1 MAKFTC
7 PHCKN
12 IIELD
17 KNTYNELL
25 NDVSNEEV
33 NKRVLEQT
41 KALEATYKA
50 QLALE
55 QQKAKTAQ
63 DKEIAELK
71 LKNQALEENYQT
83 NLELEK
89 TKTVALFEKQIAE
102 LKQNN
107 ATLAEQLKNSG
118 SQTELEV
125 AKAMNKADKV
135 INDKELQINQL
146 LNDIELA
153 KTEIEK
159 VKQELKEKYEFELQA
174 KDEEIEKWKDFRL
187 GSSTKALGES
197 LEQFCK
203 DEFEKVRAYAFP
215 RAQFAKDNEV
225 DEEGKGDFIFRD
237 FSEDGTEFISIM
249 FEMKNQNDTSK
260 TKQKNDSF
268 LEKLDKNRTT
278 KGCEYAVL
286 VSTLEENS
294 ELYNSGIVDKS
305 YQYPKMYVIR
315 PQHFIAIIGLLR
327 NMALSN
333 LAYRQQVAVY
343 QKENVD
349 ITNFEKAVQAIAD
362 KINADY
368 DYAAKQY
375 ETVEKMCDD
384 MIKKL
389 QDFKETFR
397 IGQGWILKAQNQLPN
412 LEIRKLTHNN
422 PTMQQKFEEL
432 KEEK

>member
-71 LKNQALEENYQT
+71 LKNQALEENYKT

-159 VKQELKEKYEFELQA
+159 VKQ
-174 KDEEIEKWKDFRL
+174 
-187 GSSTKALGES
+187 
-197 LEQFCK
+197 
-203 DEFEKVRAYAFP
+203 
-215 RAQFAKDNEV
+215 
-225 DEEGKGDFIFRD
+225 
-237 FSEDGTEFISIM
+237 
-249 FEMKNQNDTSK
+249 
-260 TKQKNDSF
+260 
-268 LEKLDKNRTT
+268 
-278 KGCEYAVL
+278 
-286 VSTLEENS
+286 
-294 ELYNSGIVDKS
+294 
-305 YQYPKMYVIR
+305 
-315 PQHFIAIIGLLR
+315 
-327 NMALSN
+327 
-333 LAYRQQVAVY
+333 
-343 QKENVD
+343 
-349 ITNFEKAVQAIAD
+349 
-362 KINADY
+362 
-368 DYAAKQY
+368 
-375 ETVEKMCDD
+375 
-384 MIKKL
+384 
-389 QDFKETFR
+389 
-397 IGQGWILKAQNQLPN
+397 
-412 LEIRKLTHNN
+412 
-422 PTMQQKFEEL
+422 
-432 KEEK
+432 